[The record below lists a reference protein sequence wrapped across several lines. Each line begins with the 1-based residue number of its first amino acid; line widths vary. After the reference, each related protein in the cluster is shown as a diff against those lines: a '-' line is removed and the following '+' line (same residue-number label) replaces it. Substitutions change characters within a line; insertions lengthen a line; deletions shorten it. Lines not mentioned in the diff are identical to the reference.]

1 LVYRITD
8 MSFKIKINILLFAL
22 SSIAPDQDN
31 QSPLTKDTNTTS
43 HASLASEQIINAK
56 PDSNQSPLAKD
67 TSTTSHASLAPET
80 VIDAKPDN
88 NQSPL
93 AKDTSTTSHELLAPG
108 SVIDAKP
115 DSNQSPLAKDTNTT
129 SHELLASEQVIDAK
143 TDSNDTHTLTTRA
156 PGKLP
161 QSASAQSFFRQPTK
175 ANLAATDPDS
185 SDAGVNNQQ
194 TSSPANSNSSCRRQ
208 TIRGRSDR
216 LHDSDGISSDDRARQ
231 RNADIEMTPPIASNS
246 FVGVG
251 SNAPGD
257 IVVRSALKG
266 RSGVVTVRSESID
279 PLAPTSPVREGRRHA
294 AEINPED
301 TARLSVAFQD
311 YAHTPR
317 PSSVDAPRSFSHERR
332 GTIIN
337 TERVVA
343 EIRDAVEEY
352 RRQEGIDALKKVTIH
367 NTKRIMCCRLVVAA
381 ASITVAV
388 LGGAEAYKNKEEI
401 VQTLKLR
408 NCNTFQRVSSVIYS
422 EKLIHQKIQG
432 ILNQN
437 TTDHAKLQSISDL
450 SNSWSNK
457 TLTVT
462 EVAHNMLDEAIYIAQ
477 ETDKLTVSRVSDSHL
492 SQTVIS

>member
-1 LVYRITD
+1 VLSNNLFTWLVYRITD

-43 HASLASEQIINAK
+43 HESLAPEPVIDVK
-56 PDSNQSPLAKD
+56 TDSNQSPLTKD
-67 TSTTSHASLAPET
+67 TNTTSHESLAPGSVIDAKTDNNQSPLAKEDSNTTSHASLAPET
-80 VIDAKPDN
+80 VIDAKPD
-88 NQSPL
+88 
-93 AKDTSTTSHELLAPG
+93 
-108 SVIDAKP
+108 
-115 DSNQSPLAKDTNTT
+115 
-129 SHELLASEQVIDAK
+129 
-143 TDSNDTHTLTTRA
+143 SNDTHTLTTRA
-156 PGKLP
+156 PAKLP
-161 QSASAQSFFRQPTK
+161 QSASAQSFLRQSTK
-175 ANLAATDPDS
+175 ANLTAADPDS

-194 TSSPANSNSSCRRQ
+194 TRSPANSNSSFRRQ

-231 RNADIEMTPPIASNS
+231 RNADIEMTPPMASNS
-246 FVGVG
+246 FAGAD
-251 SNAPGD
+251 SHAPGD
-257 IVVRSALKG
+257 IVVRSAMKG

-279 PLAPTSPVREGRRHA
+279 PLAPTSPVREGRRNA

-311 YAHTPR
+311 YVHTPR
-317 PSSVDAPRSFSHERR
+317 SSGTSTPRSFSHERR
-332 GTIIN
+332 GTLIN
-337 TERVVA
+337 TERAVA

-408 NCNTFQRVSSVIYS
+408 NCNTFQRVGSVIYS

-437 TTDHAKLQSISDL
+437 TTDHAKLQLISDL
-450 SNSWSNK
+450 SKSWSNN

-462 EVAHNMLDEAIYIAQ
+462 EVANNMLDEAIYIAQ
-477 ETDKLTVSRVSDSHL
+477 ETDKLTASRVSDSHL